1 MNQQK
6 FSYSPFKQNWH
17 MYVSSLFFV
26 VKGFLL
32 LLCVSPVGFLFCF
45 NLMPFLFGVATGT
58 DVAVNTPLLF
68 TYISLF
74 YSACSKR
81 RGDANA
87 GKEKA
92 LTKAEE
98 IPS

>member
-1 MNQQK
+1 
-6 FSYSPFKQNWH
+6 

-26 VKGFLL
+26 INGFLL
-32 LLCVSPVGFLFCF
+32 LLCVSGVGFLFCF
-45 NLMPFLFGVATGT
+45 NLIPFLFEVATGT
-58 DVAVNTPLLF
+58 DVAVNMPLLF

-74 YSACSKR
+74 YSACCKR

-92 LTKAEE
+92 LTKAED
-98 IPS
+98 IPT